1 MHVLATRMHLL
12 HLVVHESLV
21 IVALLLAFIDLPKMG
36 AKLLHDLLESLS
48 QVVDWLSHE
57 LAIDDLLL
65 IELAPI
71 RVSLRLSLN
80 MLLLL
85 LLLVLLIVLPGH
97 PLLLVAGLLAAVL
110 IEGGRA
116 ALANTEL
123 SFLIG
128 VWNLIFISSVFFEEF
143 VIKWVD
149 FNV

>member
-1 MHVLATRMHLL
+1 MR
-12 HLVVHESLV
+12 
-21 IVALLLAFIDLPKMG
+21 
-36 AKLLHDLLESLS
+36 AKLVNDLLESLG
-48 QVVDWLSHE
+48 QVVDRLSHE
-57 LAIDDLLL
+57 LAINDLLF

-71 RVSLRLSLN
+71 RVTRWLNLN
-80 MLLLL
+80 MLLLLML

-97 PLLLVAGLLAAVL
+97 PLLLVAGLLAALL
-110 IEGGRA
+110 IEGSRA

-128 VWNLIFISSVFFEEF
+128 FWNLILISSVFFEEF

>member
-12 HLVVHESLV
+12 HLVVHELLV
-21 IVALLLAFIDLPKMG
+21 IVALLLALIDLPKMG

-85 LLLVLLIVLPGH
+85 LVLLIVLPSH
-97 PLLLVAGLLAAVL
+97 PFLLVARLLVAAIL
-110 IEGGRA
+110 IEGGSA
-116 ALANTEL
+116 ALAKTKL
-123 SFLIG
+123 SLLIG
-128 VWNLIFISSVFFEEF
+128 IWNLILISSVFFEEF